1 MNQEKLHN
9 GLNALIDAKYA
20 ECPDHVRERLKE
32 RVIQKADERLAN
44 GLDVTLH
51 VFDKAAA
58 PQQSVKFLMEEPENF
73 TILPIDI
80 EKLLFFKY

>member
-1 MNQEKLHN
+1 MTNQELHE
-9 GLNALIDAKYA
+9 GLNALIDARYA
-20 ECPDHVRERLKE
+20 ESPEHVREKLKE
-32 RVIQKADERLAN
+32 RLIQKADERLAN

-51 VFDKAAA
+51 VYDKAAA
-58 PQQSVKFLMEEPENF
+58 PQQSVEFLMEEPQTF